1 MNSSGA
7 TTATGTSSFPRYAS
21 GLETRLLCVSSPIV
35 LERTL
40 RLLHPFMPFITEE
53 VWKNL
58 RNHLPDEGGLPESI
72 MIAPYPTYDESRVYE
87 SSNRDMTALISA
99 IRAIRNARA
108 QLRLPA
114 GQMLEATVA
123 ANSMREAVDEEA
135 ESIKALAR
143 VSPLHIVDSRAESPN
158 GDREAAQ
165 AMTLVVDPL
174 VVTLPLAGLVDLA
187 AERERLE
194 KEMKE
199 CVSNLQRVETLLS
212 NPNFVAKAKEEVVE
226 QERER
231 LQGLSDRRVRLSEA
245 LEQIRG

>member
-1 MNSSGA
+1 
-7 TTATGTSSFPRYAS
+7 
-21 GLETRLLCVSSPIV
+21 
-35 LERTL
+35 
-40 RLLHPFMPFITEE
+40 
-53 VWKNL
+53 
-58 RNHLPDEGGLPESI
+58 
-72 MIAPYPTYDESRVYE
+72 
-87 SSNRDMTALISA
+87 
-99 IRAIRNARA
+99 
-108 QLRLPA
+108 
-114 GQMLEATVA
+114 MLEATVA
-123 ANSMREAVDEEA
+123 ANSMREAVEEEA

-158 GDREAAQ
+158 GDSDTAQ

-174 VVTLPLAGLVDLA
+174 VVTLPLEGLVDLA

-245 LEQIRG
+245 LEQLRV